1 MYSLSDA
8 KRILKQ
14 NLESATPLMVADWY
28 DRYVFYVDVED
39 DFEGSMDPY
48 FAVVKSTGEFEE
60 FPLLLNLEVLDI
72 LTPLK

>member
-14 NLESATPLMVADWY
+14 NLASATPLMVADWY

-39 DFEGSMDPY
+39 DFEGGMDPY
-48 FAVVKSTGEFEE
+48 FAVNKSTGKFEE

>member
-14 NLESATPLMVADWY
+14 NLASATPLMVADWY

-72 LTPLK
+72 LTPIK

>member
-1 MYSLSDA
+1 
-8 KRILKQ
+8 
-14 NLESATPLMVADWY
+14 MVADWY